1 MARMRMAEAQVEKP
15 METDGICSVVS
26 PYFREA
32 GTGEGVVCL
41 HSNASTSA
49 QWRSLMERLS
59 SRFHVF
65 APDSLGAGKSP
76 AWPTGQAVGLID
88 EVALLDPVFTQAG
101 SPLTLVGHS
110 YGGAV
115 ALIAA
120 LAHPKMVRALVL
132 YEPTLFSLLEE
143 EAPGQDAAN
152 GIREAATDA
161 AASIDADNPSAA
173 AARFIDY
180 WMGDGMW
187 DKMPES
193 RQAVVAA
200 TMSNVWGW
208 FNALF
213 YESTPLQAFRTLK
226 VPVLYMV
233 GAKSPA
239 SSRGVARLLTG
250 VLPKVTMIEFP
261 EFGHMAPVTH
271 PEEVNEEIVKFLEEG

>member
-1 MARMRMAEAQVEKP
+1 M
-15 METDGICSVVS
+15 GLS

-32 GTGEGVVCL
+32 GTGESVVCL

-250 VLPKVTMIEFP
+250 VLPKVTMFEFP

-271 PEEVNEEIVKFLEEG
+271 PEEVNEAIVKFLEGG